1 MNAKSMC
8 VTSFVIYS
16 NMYICMYELELEL
29 EHERYFNELSTESK
43 F

>member
-16 NMYICMYELELEL
+16 NMYIYMYELEL

>member
-16 NMYICMYELELEL
+16 NMYELEL